1 MKPLISY
8 LSVGALLLSPAVLLN
23 PAMAQQTVSAGTVVQ
38 EFNQGQLDA
47 MLAPI
52 ALYPDTVLS
61 HVLIASTYPLE
72 VIKAHRWA
80 EEHPNLKGEDAVNA
94 VENQDWDPV
103 SKRWWLFLSCCNA

>member
-47 MLAPI
+47 MLAPSGHSVVSCVNC
-52 ALYPDTVLS
+52 LYLS
-61 HVLIASTYPLE
+61 ARS
-72 VIKAHRWA
+72 
-80 EEHPNLKGEDAVNA
+80 D
-94 VENQDWDPV
+94 
-103 SKRWWLFLSCCNA
+103 